1 MLQSLKNL
9 EVVQAGPEPT
19 WTLKEWLGR
28 LFRVGGMD
36 FEARAAELEGERCM
50 SERNLGIFGM
60 KRVRNEDCRLGRGC
74 VAQAGVQTPSY
85 SFQK

>member
-36 FEARAAELEGERCM
+36 FEAGASDLEGAA
-50 SERNLGIFGM
+50 G
-60 KRVRNEDCRLGRGC
+60 DCAVNVGEEIGESLALSGLQTQ
-74 VAQAGVQTPSY
+74 VAGWDVAA
-85 SFQK
+85 